1 MNENKDIGF
10 ILIPD
15 VGNFVD
21 LVLDVVFKTLF

>member
-10 ILIPD
+10 ILILD

-21 LVLDVVFKTLF
+21 LVLDVVFKILF